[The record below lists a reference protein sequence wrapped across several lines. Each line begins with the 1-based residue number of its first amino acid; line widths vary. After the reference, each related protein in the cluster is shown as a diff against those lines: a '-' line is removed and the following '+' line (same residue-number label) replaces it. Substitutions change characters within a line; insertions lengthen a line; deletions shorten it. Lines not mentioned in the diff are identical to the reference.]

1 MWTIPPSFGFHKY
14 DNPGHP
20 PSSPAICWTKALSR
34 ALTGSSLHKPW
45 PGRGLHSIVNYELH
59 HRQTSPQLEPD
70 STLNQLAV
78 SYLQL
83 ASKHLS
89 LNISLH
95 GTYLLL
101 QKCVFLLTFLFL
113 SMRSFSAPH
122 LRSIVFPAQIRTGT
136 RLAMQRDRGEQ
147 LHTSRQKIFF
157 SSRQNYSNS

>member
-1 MWTIPPSFGFHKY
+1 MDHSPFLLAFINMIILVLLQAHQLFAGQRHC
-14 DNPGHP
+14 PG
-20 PSSPAICWTKALSR
+20 LSL
-34 ALTGSSLHKPW
+34 APLSISHGL
-45 PGRGLHSIVNYELH
+45 GGLLHSIVNYELH

-70 STLNQLAV
+70 STLNQLPV

-83 ASKHLS
+83 AAKHLS

-113 SMRSFSAPH
+113 SMRSFSPPH
-122 LRSIVFPAQIRTGT
+122 LRSIVFPAQIRAGT

-147 LHTSRQKIFF
+147 LHTSRQ
-157 SSRQNYSNS
+157 NYSNS